1 MEDYVAMLR
10 WFYDPNNRDEAVGIV
25 ARFLKRP
32 PAVFADWLFTKRDFY
47 RALDGRPEVSV
58 VQQSIDRV
66 QEVGFIK
73 QTIDVSKYVDL
84 SLLDEA
90 AKRRR

>member
-1 MEDYVAMLR
+1 M
-10 WFYDPNNRDEAVGIV
+10 
-25 ARFLKRP
+25 
-32 PAVFADWLFTKRDFY
+32 
-47 RALDGRPEVSV
+47 
-58 VQQSIDRV
+58 

-73 QTIDVSKYVDL
+73 QTIEVSKYADL

>member
-1 MEDYVAMLR
+1 
-10 WFYDPNNRDEAVGIV
+10 
-25 ARFLKRP
+25 
-32 PAVFADWLFTKRDFY
+32 
-47 RALDGRPEVSV
+47 
-58 VQQSIDRV
+58 V

-73 QTIDVSKYVDL
+73 QTIDVSKYADL

>member
-1 MEDYVAMLR
+1 
-10 WFYDPNNRDEAVGIV
+10 
-25 ARFLKRP
+25 
-32 PAVFADWLFTKRDFY
+32 
-47 RALDGRPEVSV
+47 V

>member
-1 MEDYVAMLR
+1 MR
-10 WFYDPNNRDEAVGIV
+10 VGIV

-32 PAVFADWLFTKRDFY
+32 PALFADWLFTRKDFY
-47 RALDGRPEVSV
+47 RALDGKPDLSV

-73 QTIDVSKYVDL
+73 HTIDVSKYADL